1 MIKVIMQ
8 LDSGDWHIVSE
19 EDTVL
24 EAQVVIAA
32 LRQVNPK
39 VVLSLEGLDAAS

>member
-1 MIKVIMQ
+1 MIKVMMQ
-8 LDSGDWHIVSE
+8 LDSGDWHVVAE
-19 EDTVL
+19 EDTLL

-39 VVLSLEGLDAAS
+39 VVLSLEGINAAS